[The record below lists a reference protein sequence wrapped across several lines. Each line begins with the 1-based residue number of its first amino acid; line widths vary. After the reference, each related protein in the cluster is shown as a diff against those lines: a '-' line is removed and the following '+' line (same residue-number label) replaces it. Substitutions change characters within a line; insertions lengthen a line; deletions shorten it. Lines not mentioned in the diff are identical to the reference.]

1 MYDIGQVPVDVT
13 EEAISTTSNYTL
25 QDYKLW
31 FSKTTQLTDKTTT
44 VNYGVPLYFFFDI
57 NNSFNTG
64 SVLSIEGKRELSI
77 EGTINNALVYAFDLN
92 YERTTTGG
100 TSTDWLFV
108 RDRLETGNI
117 GGTILNKFQA
127 RVCIIEVTVT
137 TTEKGVTYTINYMKP
152 DNTPFFV

>member
-1 MYDIGQVPVDVT
+1 LYDIGQVPVDVT
-13 EEAISTTSNYTL
+13 EKAIDSSTNYTL
-25 QDYKLW
+25 QDYTYWL
-31 FSKTTQLTDKTTT
+31 SKTTQLTDKTTT
-44 VNYGVPLYFFFDI
+44 VNSGVPIYFFFDI

-64 SVLSIEGKRELSI
+64 SVLSIEGTR
-77 EGTINNALVYAFDLN
+77 NNGLQSLLVYAFDLN

-108 RDRLETGNI
+108 RDRLKTGNI

-127 RVCIIEVTVT
+127 RVCIIKVTVT

-152 DNTPFFV
+152 DNTSLF